1 MEVQMPTKIRTDKVA
16 EQLTPIVNRVKDDDE
31 LRAHAKTALDSAK
44 TIYSKVQS
52 DGARKAAT
60 NKQVT
65 DEVVKA
71 ATELRLTAERLT
83 GKTKRK
89 SHKLRKLMI
98 GAVVAGAAA
107 IGLKK
112 ILSRDEDEFEYEA

>member
-1 MEVQMPTKIRTDKVA
+1 MPTKIRTDKVA
-16 EQLTPIVNRVKDDDE
+16 EQITPIVNRVTQDDE

-60 NKQVT
+60 NKDVT

-89 SHKLRKLMI
+89 SHKLRKLILATM
-98 GAVVAGAAA
+98 VAGAAA
-107 IGLKK
+107 VGLKR
-112 ILSRDEDEFEYEA
+112 ILSRDEDEFEYET

>member
-1 MEVQMPTKIRTDKVA
+1 MPTKIRTDKVA
-16 EQLTPIVNRVKDDDE
+16 DSLSPLVTRVAQDEE

-60 NKQVT
+60 SKQVT

-89 SHKLRKLMI
+89 SHKLRKI
-98 GAVVAGAAA
+98 VVGAVVAGAAA
-107 IGLKK
+107 VGLKK

>member
-1 MEVQMPTKIRTDKVA
+1 MQGKLRTDKVA
-16 EQLTPIVNRVKDDDE
+16 DLTPLVTRIAQDEE
-31 LRAHAKTALDSAK
+31 LRAHAKTALDSAR
-44 TIYSKVQS
+44 TIYAKIQS
-52 DGARKAAT
+52 EGPRSAAARKDV
-60 NKQVT
+60 Q

-89 SHKLRKLMI
+89 SHKLRTLVI

-107 IGLKK
+107 VGLKK
-112 ILSRDEDEFEYEA
+112 ILNRDEDEFEYEA

>member
-1 MEVQMPTKIRTDKVA
+1 MPTKIRTDKFA
-16 EQLTPIVNRVKDDDE
+16 EQITPLVNRVTQDDE

-44 TIYSKVQS
+44 TIYIKVQA
-52 DGARKAAT
+52 DGPRKAAT
-60 NKQVT
+60 NKAVT

-89 SHKLRKLMI
+89 SHKLRTLII
-98 GAVVAGAAA
+98 GAAVAGAAA
-107 IGLKK
+107 IGLRK
-112 ILSRDEDEFEYEA
+112 LLNRDEDEFEYEA

>member
-16 EQLTPIVNRVKDDDE
+16 EQITPIVNRVKDDDE
-31 LRAHAKTALDSAK
+31 LRAHAKKAVDSAK
-44 TIYSKVQS
+44 TIYSKVQA
-52 DGARKAAT
+52 DGPRKAAT
-60 NKQVT
+60 NKAVT

-89 SHKLRKLMI
+89 SHKLRKLVI

-107 IGLKK
+107 VGLKK
-112 ILSRDEDEFEYEA
+112 SLSRDEDEFEYEA

>member
-1 MEVQMPTKIRTDKVA
+1 MPTKIRTDKVA

-52 DGARKAAT
+52 DGARKAAM

-107 IGLKK
+107 VGLKK

>member
-1 MEVQMPTKIRTDKVA
+1 MPTKIRTDKVA
-16 EQLTPIVNRVKDDDE
+16 EQLTPIVNRVKDDEE
-31 LRAHAKTALDSAK
+31 LRAHAMTALDSAK

-60 NKQVT
+60 NKDVT

-89 SHKLRKLMI
+89 SHKLRKLVI

-107 IGLKK
+107 VGLKK